1 VITYLLRLVL
11 AASFLAIP
19 MGAARAQAPVP
30 APAQAPP
37 GVTGPPLR
45 EAWVPSVPAKEGAL
59 LKVQV
64 VISRYQGEKKI
75 SSQPYTLS
83 VGANG
88 PRATMKMGTQVP
100 VLTGP
105 AVSGPDGKP
114 LPQSYNYRTVG
125 ATIECTARSLDDG
138 RYRIELTLDD
148 TSVAAE
154 DPGPQPFSKGIPQF
168 RSFQIS
174 GATAV
179 LRDGQSTQLTTA
191 AEKVTGEIAKVD
203 VTVNVVK

>member
-1 VITYLLRLVL
+1 VITYLLRLAL

-19 MGAARAQAPVP
+19 VRAARAQAPAP
-30 APAQAPP
+30 APVPPPSLAGPAPP
-37 GVTGPPLR
+37 LLTPL
-45 EAWVPSVPAKEGAL
+45 PAKESVL

-105 AVSGPDGKP
+105 TVSGPDGKP

-148 TSVAAE
+148 SSVAAE
-154 DPGPQPFSKGIPQF
+154 DPGPQSFSKGIPQF

-203 VTVNVVK
+203 VTLNVVK

>member
-1 VITYLLRLVL
+1 VITYLFRLVL

-19 MGAARAQAPVP
+19 VRAARAQAPAP
-30 APAQAPP
+30 APVPP
-37 GVTGPPLR
+37 PSLTGPVPPLLT
-45 EAWVPSVPAKEGAL
+45 PLPAKESVL

-148 TSVAAE
+148 SSVAAE

>member
-1 VITYLLRLVL
+1 VITYLFRLVL

-19 MGAARAQAPVP
+19 VRAARAQAPAP
-30 APAQAPP
+30 APVPP
-37 GVTGPPLR
+37 PSLTGPVPPLLT
-45 EAWVPSVPAKEGAL
+45 PLPAKESVL

-148 TSVAAE
+148 SSVAAE

-203 VTVNVVK
+203 VTMNVVK

>member
-1 VITYLLRLVL
+1 VITYLFRLVL

-19 MGAARAQAPVP
+19 VRAARAQAPAP
-30 APAQAPP
+30 APVPP
-37 GVTGPPLR
+37 PSLTGPVPPLLT
-45 EAWVPSVPAKEGAL
+45 PLPAKESVL

>member
-1 VITYLLRLVL
+1 MITYLFRLVL

-19 MGAARAQAPVP
+19 VRAARAQAPAP
-30 APAQAPP
+30 APVPP
-37 GVTGPPLR
+37 PSLTGPVPPLLT
-45 EAWVPSVPAKEGAL
+45 PLPAKESVL

-148 TSVAAE
+148 SSVAAE

>member
-1 VITYLLRLVL
+1 MITYLFRLVL

-19 MGAARAQAPVP
+19 VRAARAQAPAP
-30 APAQAPP
+30 APVPP
-37 GVTGPPLR
+37 PSLTGPVPPLLT
-45 EAWVPSVPAKEGAL
+45 PLPAKESVL

-203 VTVNVVK
+203 VTMNVVK